1 VASSSIHEERP
12 VLKTAIV
19 REWLY
24 AVSGLMAGFVF
35 TALTQPHDYAT
46 GWLTLLAPYVVFQ
59 SIRWSVRTA
68 KETLIKLSFSKAN
81 AATVSADE
89 AEDTGDDEWL

>member
-1 VASSSIHEERP
+1 MASSGIPDERP
-12 VLKTAIV
+12 VLNRAIV

-24 AVSGLMAGFVF
+24 AVGGLMAGLVF

-59 SIRWSVRTA
+59 SIRCSVRTA
-68 KETLIKLSFSKAN
+68 KALRHQ
-81 AATVSADE
+81 
-89 AEDTGDDEWL
+89 

>member
-1 VASSSIHEERP
+1 M
-12 VLKTAIV
+12 KTEIGFAHRQNGDGTFDSMSAAIV

-24 AVSGLMAGFVF
+24 AVGGLMAGFVF

-59 SIRWSVRTA
+59 SIRCSVRTA
-68 KETLIKLSFSKAN
+68 KTLRHP
-81 AATVSADE
+81 
-89 AEDTGDDEWL
+89 

>member
-1 VASSSIHEERP
+1 

-24 AVSGLMAGFVF
+24 AVGGLMAGFVL
-35 TALTQPHDYAT
+35 TALAQPHDYAT

-59 SIRWSVRTA
+59 SIRCSVRTA
-68 KETLIKLSFSKAN
+68 KVLRHQ
-81 AATVSADE
+81 
-89 AEDTGDDEWL
+89 